1 MESRQLNK
9 DDIETLELEVENSIN
24 GRQRKIWTGALT
36 SIGGLILALTFY
48 YSNFGGLG
56 GLLTLVSFVT
66 MIYGIFSIASWTI
79 FSKSIER
86 LKTDFNNGVKHV
98 GQLKISSYNVLTRK
112 VTLDNGFKLDSY
124 EIAADWKTGDQLY
137 IEKLPTS
144 NFILKC
150 DKNAR

>member
-1 MESRQLNK
+1 MDSRQLSK
-9 DDIETLELEVENSIN
+9 DDIDTLELELKNSIN

-36 SIGGLILALTFY
+36 SIGGLIFTLTFY
-48 YSNFGGLG
+48 YSNLGRLG
-56 GLLTLVSFVT
+56 GALTLVSLVT
-66 MIYGIFSIASWTI
+66 TTFGIFSIVWWTT
-79 FSKSIER
+79 FSKSIEK
-86 LKTDFNNGVKHV
+86 LKSDFNTGVKHV
-98 GQLKISSYNVLTRK
+98 GQLKISRYNLLTRK

-124 EIAADWKTGDQLY
+124 EIADDWKHGDQLY